1 MAGGFPTTTMNT
13 FLDAEITG
21 ALWIAL
27 WTVAPSIE
35 GVGGTEVSE
44 ASYGRISHSSWN
56 AAAAKSKT
64 NNGEIDF
71 GDPLTDWGTIVAV
84 TAMTLETGGVQKALS
99 DTLNKPVVTADD
111 KVYIPDAGLVFSTG
125 Q

>member
-1 MAGGFPTTTMNT
+1 MAGGFPTADMNT
-13 FLDAEITG
+13 FLDGQITG
-21 ALWIAL
+21 TLYIAL
-27 WTVAPSIE
+27 WTVAPSID

-44 ASYGRISHSSWN
+44 ASYSRIAHSAWN

-71 GDPLTDWGTIVAV
+71 GDPLTDWGTIVAA
-84 TAMTLETGGVQKALS
+84 TAMTLLTGGVQKGLS

-111 KVYIPDAGLVFSTG
+111 KVYIPDGGLVFSMG